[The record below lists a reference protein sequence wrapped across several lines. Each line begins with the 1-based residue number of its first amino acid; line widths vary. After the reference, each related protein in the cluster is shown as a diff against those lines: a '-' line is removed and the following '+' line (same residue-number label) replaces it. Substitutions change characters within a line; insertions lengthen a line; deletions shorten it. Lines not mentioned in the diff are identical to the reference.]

1 MVQRYRELE
10 DRLRTAWSS
19 RTASKWTSESPASGQ
34 CSVTALVVQDLLGGR
49 ILKTRVASSWHFYN
63 EVHGGRLDLT
73 ESQFSEPI
81 GYDDLPATREETLE
95 DTSPEQYRALRR
107 ALGVLSTL
115 T

>member
-1 MVQRYRELE
+1 MVKRYKELE

-73 ESQFSEPI
+73 ESQFAELI
-81 GYDDLPATREETLE
+81 CYDDLPATREETLG
-95 DTSPEQYRALRR
+95 DTSDEQYRALRR
-107 ALGVLSTL
+107 ALGFDQP
-115 T
+115 

>member
-1 MVQRYRELE
+1 MVQRYSGLE

-49 ILKTRVASSWHFYN
+49 ILKTRVGASWHFYN

-73 ESQFSEPI
+73 ESQFAEPI
-81 GYDDLPATREETLE
+81 CYDDMPATREETLG
-95 DTSPEQYRALRR
+95 DTSHEQYRALRR
-107 ALGVLSTL
+107 ALGFDQR
-115 T
+115 